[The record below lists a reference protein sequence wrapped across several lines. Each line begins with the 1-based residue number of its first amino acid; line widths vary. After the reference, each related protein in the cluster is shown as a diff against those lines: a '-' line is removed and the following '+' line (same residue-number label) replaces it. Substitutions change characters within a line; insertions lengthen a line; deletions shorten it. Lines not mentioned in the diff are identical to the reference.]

1 MKKISVLFA
10 LFLSLAAAA
19 SAASI
24 ARSPYVGAIVVD
36 AADGRVLFED
46 RADAAAYPASCLKLM
61 DLMLVLDRVADGRLS
76 LSGEVTAS
84 RAASQM
90 GGSQVYLAEGE
101 HFPLE
106 DMLYALMIQSANDAA
121 LAIAEHVAGT
131 REGFVSLMN
140 QKAKELGMATTRFH
154 SPHGLP
160 PGKGQQPDVSTPRD
174 FAKLCTAL
182 LREHPEAL
190 RYTSETYRVF
200 RQNPLFEMRSH
211 NHLLGS
217 VGGCDGLKTGYF
229 RDAGYSI
236 AATAARDGRRAIVV
250 VMGSPTREERDAKA
264 RELLGMYLL
273 EAKQVAPAAAP
284 AAPADEFPQV
294 ASQVTDDAAEGEEAA
309 GEEEETVEIVPE
321 EEAPPK
327 AKSPWPGRIGWFLLG
342 AFVSAVGFSVSARRK
357 NRYGVAR

>member
-1 MKKISVLFA
+1 MKKI
-10 LFLSLAAAA
+10 FLSALCVFLAAA
-19 SAASI
+19 SFAAPIS
-24 ARSPYVGAIVVD
+24 RSPYIGAIVVD

-46 RADAAAYPASCLKLM
+46 RADAVAYPASCLKLM
-61 DLMLVLDRVADGRLS
+61 DLLLVLDRVADGRLS
-76 LSGEVTAS
+76 LSGQVTAS
-84 RAASQM
+84 RAAAQM

-160 PGKGQQPDVSTPRD
+160 PGKGQQPDISTPRD
-174 FAKLCTAL
+174 FAKLCVAL
-182 LREHPEAL
+182 VREHPEAL

-211 NHLLGS
+211 NHLLS
-217 VGGCDGLKTGYF
+217 EVAGCDGLKTGYF

-236 AATAARDGRRAIVV
+236 AATASRDGRRAIAV

-273 EAKQVAPAAAP
+273 EAKQVAAAP

-294 ASQVTDDAAEGEEAA
+294 APQIVDDAAEEEAA
-309 GEEEETVEIVPE
+309 EGEEEETVEIVPE
-321 EEAPPK
+321 EEEAPK

-342 AFVSAVGFSVSARRK
+342 AFVSAVGFSVAARRK
-357 NRYGVAR
+357 DRYA